1 MLINKYI
8 ELGSIWQHYKNN
20 KLYKVVGFPLFQ
32 DNDGKWIDGVVIL
45 YKDESDK
52 LFIRKREEFLQKF
65 KRIK

>member
-32 DNDGKWIDGVVIL
+32 DNDGKWIDGVIIL
-45 YKDESDK
+45 YKDENDK